1 MLKRKVSRIGF
12 GCEGLSGVYNA
23 PLPHEAGCLIL
34 KEAFGKGITFF
45 DTSDSYGR
53 NDNKIM
59 IGKALNLKRLDVDY
73 IDLYYQHRVDVSVPI
88 EDTGAWYNGIGIVAY
103 SPLGRGF
110 FGGKAISKSLSGD
123 DIVPIP
129 GTTKV
134 KNLKNNI
141 GSLGLKLIEEDLNEI
156 LDAVPTDEV
165 TGEREGDSFSKY
177 SWKFAN
183 TPAKLETQQVPVVRQ
198 LDGQNKEVNPSTA
211 PPPLPNPSPPTPK
224 VSTNLFDVL
233 AFSGPALERIN
244 GRLAMIGFVAAIAV
258 EASNGQDVL
267 AQISNI
273 GVPWFLGTSVVLTL
287 ASLVPL
293 IKGISVQLKSK
304 GLMTSDAEMWNGR
317 FAMLGLVALACTE
330 YVIGGAIV

>member
-1 MLKRKVSRIGF
+1 M
-12 GCEGLSGVYNA
+12 A
-23 PLPHEAGCLIL
+23 
-34 KEAFGKGITFF
+34 
-45 DTSDSYGR
+45 TSAVMQS
-53 NDNKIM
+53 I
-59 IGKALNLKRLDVDY
+59 A
-73 IDLYYQHRVDVSVPI
+73 
-88 EDTGAWYNGIGIVAY
+88 A
-103 SPLGRGF
+103 SPLMLHFIRLF
-110 FGGKAISKSLSGD
+110 FRA
-123 DIVPIP
+123 
-129 GTTKV
+129 TCH
-134 KNLKNNI
+134 
-141 GSLGLKLIEEDLNEI
+141 
-156 LDAVPTDEV
+156 
-165 TGEREGDSFSKY
+165 
-177 SWKFAN
+177 
-183 TPAKLETQQVPVVRQ
+183 
-198 LDGQNKEVNPSTA
+198 
-211 PPPLPNPSPPTPK
+211 